1 MDWFLYD
8 REAVNYCH
16 KKLHHRC
23 LTFDRTLNTPL
34 LHMFNLSGV
43 SFSQSVIKKKLL
55 NFLRS
60 LVVRIMHPINMN
72 LKVPIKQLFQDQL
85 KMNKLINFFRTVS

>member
-8 REAVNYCH
+8 REAVNYCR

-23 LTFDRTLNTPL
+23 LTFDRTLNAPL

-60 LVVRIMHPINMN
+60 LVVRRMHPINMN
-72 LKVPIKQLFQDQL
+72 LKVPI
-85 KMNKLINFFRTVS
+85 NNNYFRTS